1 MRFTVRSDTDRI
13 VLRNAQG
20 SQTAGW
26 WLPADGV
33 KGWQGTPAVREGVTD
48 GVGHDG
54 DLWPQSMTQGAR
66 VVTISGAVCARST
79 MELARAVDRIDAL
92 VGQRLTVTCED
103 AHGRRS
109 AEGFL
114 SDDPDPRL
122 YPYKRTATF
131 DLVITCPD
139 PRLYGP
145 WVPHRTTGGT
155 VRVAN
160 HGTAPSFPRV
170 RATGSPLTALRLSC
184 GGQAVEWRGSAAAL
198 DLDLSD
204 LVPSTGSLSQDN
216 AFAIPPGGAAVSVSA
231 TGTDATVTILGRD
244 AWR

>member
-1 MRFTVRSDTDRI
+1 MRFTVRSDSDRI
-13 VLRNAQG
+13 VLRDSRG
-20 SQTAGW
+20 SQTVGW
-26 WLPADGV
+26 WLLADGV

-66 VVTISGAVCARST
+66 VVTLSGAVCARST

-122 YPYKRTATF
+122 YPDERTATF

-145 WVPHRTTGGT
+145 WVAHEGTGT

-184 GGQAVEWRGSAAAL
+184 GGQSVEWSGSATAL

-216 AFAIPPGGAAVSVSA
+216 AFAVPPGGAAVTVSA
-231 TGTDATVTILGRD
+231 TGTGASATVYGRD

>member
-1 MRFTVRSDTDRI
+1 MRITIASDADRI
-13 VLRNAQG
+13 VLREV
-20 SQTAGW
+20 AGGDSLG
-26 WLPADGV
+26 WLLA
-33 KGWQGTPAVREGVTD
+33 KGGIEGWHGTPKVREGVTD
-48 GVGHDG
+48 GIGHDG
-54 DLWPQSMTQGAR
+54 DFWPQSLSQGSR
-66 VVTISGAVCARST
+66 VVTVHGFVLARST

-122 YPYKRTATF
+122 YPDERTATF
-131 DLVITCPD
+131 DLVVTCPD

-145 WVPHRTTGGT
+145 WVAYPGTGT
-155 VRVAN
+155 AHVAN
-160 HGTAPSFPRV
+160 HGTAPSYPRV
-170 RATGSPLTALRLSC
+170 HAEGSTLTTLTLAC
-184 GGQAVEWRGSAAAL
+184 GAQTVEWKGSATAL

-204 LVPSTGSLSQDN
+204 LAPSTGTLSQDN
-216 AFAIPPGGAAVSVSA
+216 AFAVPPGGAAVSVSA
-231 TGTDATVTILGRD
+231 TGTDAAVTILGRD